1 MLLLLLDFPWYSLA
15 RELVAPLLS
24 FWGFLR
30 YVSTHH
36 WWLSSFSWTGKPDRF
51 RIKCNFRFPQTMPG
65 FLLCGTEVAAMTQRR
80 LAPYGLHDLDSRI
93 VLASSGRSVWTS
105 AKIRKKKKTC
115 FDLVMFLDGVCV
127 RDFDSRSQRPQVA
140 STSSIMM
147 QLSSTCGHNESMGIW
162 TSVCSVLGEI

>member
-105 AKIRKKKKTC
+105 AKIRKKNVLRLGDVSWWCMREGFRLEKPTTTGGIYIIYN
-115 FDLVMFLDGVCV
+115 DAIVVDV
-127 RDFDSRSQRPQVA
+127 RPQRVDGN
-140 STSSIMM
+140 
-147 QLSSTCGHNESMGIW
+147 LNKC
-162 TSVCSVLGEI
+162 L